1 MLLAWFG
8 DLEGGRTKLF
18 SMKRSTI
25 KSRFLDWYLSVSLKN
40 ACEWLFKW
48 YFLLSIILISVPVIF
63 WNTENT
69 SVIFDLAIILIG
81 LIILPVTYIFNRIL
95 INRILQVQDKKSVLI
110 YLLNA
115 TYIIRFFVDGV
126 IEDIQYYM
134 NFFYVVFLFVFNALI
149 IRYGYPVYRKAFWF
163 MLYAGVLRIF
173 SESTLSLIAS
183 VCEIVF
189 YVQLYLTAKRY
200 NM

>member
-1 MLLAWFG
+1 
-8 DLEGGRTKLF
+8 
-18 SMKRSTI
+18 MKRSTI

>member
-1 MLLAWFG
+1 
-8 DLEGGRTKLF
+8 
-18 SMKRSTI
+18 
-25 KSRFLDWYLSVSLKN
+25 
-40 ACEWLFKW
+40 
-48 YFLLSIILISVPVIF
+48 LISVPVIF
-63 WNTENT
+63 WNTENA
-69 SVIFDLAIILIG
+69 SVIFDLAIFLIG
-81 LIILPVTYIFNRIL
+81 LIILPVTYIFDRIL

-115 TYIIRFFVDGV
+115 TYIMRFFVDGV
-126 IEDIQYYM
+126 IENIQYYM
-134 NFFYVVFLFVFNALI
+134 NFIYVVFLFVFNALI
-149 IRYGYPVYRKAFWF
+149 IRYGYPIYRRACWF

-173 SESTLSLIAS
+173 ADSTLALIAG